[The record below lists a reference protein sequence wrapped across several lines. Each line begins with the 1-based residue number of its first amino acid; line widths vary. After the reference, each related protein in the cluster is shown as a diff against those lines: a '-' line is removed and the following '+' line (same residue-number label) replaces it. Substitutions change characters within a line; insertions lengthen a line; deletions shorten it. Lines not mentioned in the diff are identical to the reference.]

1 MAETDP
7 KIFTDIIWSYWKDL
21 GIKKPAMTWIELFQ
35 VVHFFLDE
43 CEKRGI
49 DPQTVDIRME
59 LDARISFAENRS
71 HIEEILNMIA
81 RPDWSKVDPTELVR
95 QELERLAED
104 TEFQI
109 RTEKELD
116 KLEGFERKAERL
128 AKRVEEV
135 EAKRE
140 IERREA
146 AEAIAKL
153 ERELAAAPTIRLR
166 IMSDFKEG
174 IVEFRAGQI
183 LETKNRGWAM
193 AKVREG
199 LAEEVPPEEVIPA
212 PPPKVVPPAIAVE
225 KGVTD
230 ETVAQ
235 LQDIAYKRIGEAGLP
250 WIEYRGSVER
260 DIEFSKALYAELSV
274 EEAKKKAVERVER
287 LLETI
292 APKKAP
298 PPKRPPRAAPEV
310 EYVPI
315 LEFPRRVK
323 VVTRECWVCGEA
335 FTSDMDLEDRLRRN
349 EILRFPAEFYELC
362 SAHKDEKYGYSSVEE
377 AVAYQ
382 LVEGRDTA
390 WKKTGLRGM
399 RVITKTRLRDIGLT
413 DADIAKIQAIETER
427 WRP

>member
-1 MAETDP
+1 MAGTDP
-7 KIFTDIIWSYWKDL
+7 KILADVIWSYWKDL

-35 VVHFFLDE
+35 VCQFFLKE

-49 DPQTVDIRME
+49 DPETVDIRME
-59 LDARISFAENRS
+59 IDAGIGFKENKE
-71 HIEEILNMIA
+71 HVDEILSLIA
-81 RPDWSKVDPTELVR
+81 PPVMDPTELLR
-95 QELERLAED
+95 EELERLAKD

-109 RTEKELD
+109 RTEKELE

-135 EAKRE
+135 EAERE
-140 IERREA
+140 KERREA
-146 AEAIAKL
+146 AETISRL
-153 ERELAAAPTIRLR
+153 EAELAAAPTIRLR

-183 LETKNRGWAM
+183 LETKNRGWAL
-193 AKVREG
+193 AKIRGG
-199 LAEEVPPEEVIPA
+199 LAEEIPPEEVVPPA
-212 PPPKVVPPAIAVE
+212 PPKVVPPIVPPPE
-225 KGVTD
+225 RGITD
-230 ETVAQ
+230 NTVAQ
-235 LQDIAYKRIGEAGLP
+235 LQDIAYKRIVGAGLK
-250 WIEYRGSVER
+250 WIEHRGSVER
-260 DIEFSKALYAELSV
+260 DIEISKAMYAELSV
-274 EEAKKKAVERVER
+274 EEAKKKAVERLER

-292 APKKAP
+292 APKKV
-298 PPKRPPRAAPEV
+298 PPKRPPRPPEV
-310 EYVPI
+310 AYVPI
-315 LEFPRRVK
+315 LELPRRVR
-323 VVTRECWVCGEA
+323 VVTRECWVCGES
-335 FTSDMDLEDRLRRN
+335 FTSDIDLEDRLRRN

-362 SAHKDEKYGYSSVEE
+362 PTHKEEKYGYSSVEE

-399 RVITKTRLRDIGLT
+399 RVLTKTRLRDIGLT